1 MPGTCDS
8 LLLIGVVLGTSC
20 AIVTALLIVMLR
32 PLLARYALARPNAR
46 SSHKVPTPQGGGM
59 AIVIAATAGIASVL
73 VLCPRSGP
81 ASPVLAALAASTCLA
96 IVGAADDIFVLRA
109 APRLAL
115 QLLSAALIVIVG
127 GARVVPAVPV
137 EVEVAVLVLAL
148 VWFVNLVNF
157 MDGID
162 WITVAEV
169 VPICAGIATIAALGE
184 APVSSFVVAIAVGGA
199 TLGFAPF
206 NRPVARLF
214 LGDVGSLPLGLLLG
228 WQLIVVAA
236 SHHLVAAVIL
246 PLYYLADATIT
257 LGRRIARRERVWE
270 AHRTHYYQRATDR
283 GYTVIAIV
291 ARVFVTNLVL
301 IAIALASVLR
311 PESAVQVGCLAVGAG
326 VVAWLLVTLHRG
338 VR

>member
-1 MPGTCDS
+1 MLGTCDS
-8 LLLIGVVLGTSC
+8 LLLIGTVLGLSC
-20 AIVTALLIVMLR
+20 AAVTAILIVMLR

-59 AIVIAATAGIASVL
+59 AIVIAASIGIAL
-73 VLCPRSGP
+73 ALILCPHFGP
-81 ASPVLAALAASTCLA
+81 VSPILAALAASTCLA

-115 QLLSAALIVIVG
+115 QLVSAGLIVIVG
-127 GARVVPAVPV
+127 GARVVPALPIEL
-137 EVEVAVLVLAL
+137 EVGVLVLAL
-148 VWFVNLVNF
+148 VLFVNLVNF

-169 VPICAGIATIAALGE
+169 VPVCAGIATIAALGE
-184 APVSSFVVAIAVGGA
+184 APASSFIVAIAVGGA

-206 NRPVARLF
+206 NRPIARLF

-228 WQLIVVAA
+228 WQLIVIAA
-236 SHHLVAAVIL
+236 SHHHVAALIL
-246 PLYYLADATIT
+246 PLYYLADATVT
-257 LGRRIARRERVWE
+257 LGRRVARRERVWE

-283 GYTVIAIV
+283 GYTVLAIV
-291 ARVFVTNLVL
+291 TRVFVTNLVL
-301 IAIALASVLR
+301 VAIAIATVLHPELTVQLGGLALG
-311 PESAVQVGCLAVGAG
+311 AVAVAC
-326 VVAWLLVTLHRG
+326 LLVAFHRG